1 MKKNIGRVAVVELFT
16 LIELL
21 VVIAIIA
28 VLASMLLPALNKARE
43 SAITIKCVS
52 NLQQVGYSFSFYTSD
67 YDGWG
72 PPLLVGQVRWANALL
87 NGKYSTNEQTLR
99 CPTGLT
105 VLDST
110 NGFYGMRRL
119 GQGSYESVIRIT
131 ESKPRTPTKSNG
143 TFAEWKSPSKL
154 IYIGDSVYTLNAVGS
169 ISAPFKQNYQLDDNN
184 TSHLG
189 RALPHLRH
197 RHRCNILYGDN
208 HVQGIAGSDLEDC
221 MRAKVDWTWVTQ
233 AGVLQGR
240 YP

>member
-1 MKKNIGRVAVVELFT
+1 MTSDVGRMKFTEYFT

-43 SAITIKCVS
+43 SATTIKCVS
-52 NLQQVGYSFSFYTSD
+52 NLQQVGYSVSFYTSD

-87 NGKYSTNEQTLR
+87 DGKYATNDQTLR

-110 NGFYGMRRL
+110 NGFYGMRRI
-119 GQGSYESVIRIT
+119 GQGSFGPTIRIT

-184 TSHLG
+184 TSHVG

-197 RHRCNILYGDN
+197 RQRCNILYGDN
-208 HVQGIAGSDLEDC
+208 HVQGIVGTGLDDC
-221 MRAKVDWTWVTQ
+221 MRARVDWTWVTN

-240 YP
+240 HP